1 MTNPP
6 TQPGTQALDNRAEEQ
21 ELNRLYDAIDTDPA
35 TRGTIDKMLADAE
48 ALPTSPPLPARSPY
62 PSTPLTSMGIA
73 SIDIQSD
80 RT

>member
-21 ELNRLYDAIDTDPA
+21 ELNRLYDAIDTVPA

-48 ALPTSPPLPARSPY
+48 ASGDPISHDEVFTALKGRSN
-62 PSTPLTSMGIA
+62 SE
-73 SIDIQSD
+73 
-80 RT
+80 